1 MSINEVIRVGADIPT
16 FWEFANFETVWSLVA
31 LLVFVVFIGVGI
43 FAFVED
49 IVMAGMGMMFLGT
62 IFGALFLFFNADLTK
77 IQRQAEHLAT
87 WQSEMVIPFIEEL
100 PESNITEL
108 VQFVEK
114 DPVNSARGFLGK
126 KLTTVDYL
134 EDAEYGELKY
144 IENGI
149 EKSERGWFILKFI
162 QTGEPS
168 YSYKEVTDDL
178 SETLTKGAFNKT
190 LTLPSDKYDFEGTN
204 VIYFNKE

>member
-1 MSINEVIRVGADIPT
+1 MSINEVIKIGKEVPTIWELSNFLSIWTVFGVIICSILVGLGISMMKNSVILEGIL
-16 FWEFANFETVWSLVA
+16 FIFVGLFAG
-31 LLVFVVFIGVGI
+31 VFLAGSHASEAHGI
-43 FAFVED
+43 NK
-49 IVMAGMGMMFLGT
+49 L
-62 IFGALFLFFNADLTK
+62 
-77 IQRQAEHLAT
+77 EHLENWT
-87 WQSEMVIPFIEEL
+87 SEIVIPFIEDL
-100 PESNITEL
+100 PEEKNVEL

-114 DPVNSARGFLGK
+114 EPVSSSNGLLEK
-126 KLTTVDYL
+126 KLTTVEYL

-149 EKSERGWFILKFI
+149 EKSERGWFILEFI

-178 SETLTKGAFNKT
+178 SESITKGAFNKT